1 MTATSWFTISFS
13 SVNGPSILGSPC
25 GRQRFWEK
33 RKKRNVLYFMLFSE
47 NIRLWCLCAMEF
59 HCGHLSS
66 YQLMVG
72 LNLGV
77 FFIVSSLFFFAKSEC
92 QPGEVSSHLFLILNN
107 GALSTQI
114 LPVALRLSGFKPRE
128 WL

>member
-1 MTATSWFTISFS
+1 MSVCHGIGLVDIFPPTS
-13 SVNGPSILGSPC
+13 SV
-25 GRQRFWEK
+25 
-33 RKKRNVLYFMLFSE
+33 
-47 NIRLWCLCAMEF
+47 
-59 HCGHLSS
+59 
-66 YQLMVG
+66 VG

-128 WL
+128 VLSDCFSSHYRIVSYLFLQRPASRGFICFLTGASFDVTCIKECY

>member
-1 MTATSWFTISFS
+1 MDHLFLDHLVVGKDSGRRERSVMFFILCS
-13 SVNGPSILGSPC
+13 SLRTLDSGV
-25 GRQRFWEK
+25 
-33 RKKRNVLYFMLFSE
+33 
-47 NIRLWCLCAMEF
+47 CAMEF
-59 HCGHLSS
+59 CCGHLSL
-66 YQLMVG
+66 YELMVG

-77 FFIVSSLFFFAKSEC
+77 FFILSSLFFFAKSEC